1 MLNTSCIET
10 PVFVELLAVTMSSCS
25 ASLVNKHLS
34 LSLSPLSSVYMRRG
48 DILMAKVRYKK
59 EVLVLST
66 ADTAEEGIKER
77 VLSGNMRIN
86 ISKPLAIEKY
96 NKKQLKQ

>member
-34 LSLSPLSSVYMRRG
+34 LSPLSSVYMRRG
-48 DILMAKVRYKK
+48 DILMAKFRYKR

-66 ADTAEEGIKER
+66 ADTAEEGIKVR